1 MLKYFVFSWKGLQLW
16 CFWTVCKSLTCSS
29 NCSLLNI
36 VACFREVS
44 QGIWRIV
51 GTGAELCVALWL
63 SYLTDIQSISHSCL
77 DGLCMWFAVICS
89 TIICDE
95 RNLTTSSPI
104 CLFFGSHN
112 IKFTATFWRN
122 FSDLLAKVFKK
133 SLEYTHRDTCVCS
146 VR

>member
-1 MLKYFVFSWKGLQLW
+1 MHAKIFFFSWKGLQLW

-36 VACFREVS
+36 VARFREVS

-77 DGLCMWFAVICS
+77 DGLCMWFAVLWS

-95 RNLTTSSPI
+95 INLTTSSPI
-104 CLFFGSHN
+104 CLF
-112 IKFTATFWRN
+112 
-122 FSDLLAKVFKK
+122 LAVTTSNSLQLFEDIPQTCLQK
-133 SLEYTHRDTCVCS
+133 SLKNHWNIHTETCV
-146 VR
+146 R